1 MLIAPSILSA
11 DLADLAGALVL
22 CERAPAD
29 WVHVDVMDGHF
40 VPNLSF
46 GLPVL
51 AAISKRTS
59 LPLDVHL
66 MITNPDEMAEAYVG
80 AGAAAVTVHWEAT
93 RHLHRLL
100 SAIRRRGARA
110 GVAINP
116 ATPAEV
122 LVDILPQVD
131 QVLLMSVNPGFS
143 GQEFIPETLDKARRL
158 RQILAGEGGRIRVG
172 LDGGVGR
179 SNIHQAAEAGVH
191 YCVAGSAVFAAADP
205 VAEIRAL
212 RSAASGDLA

>member
-11 DLADLAGALVL
+11 DLADLAGALTL
-22 CERAPAD
+22 CEKAPAD
-29 WVHVDVMDGHF
+29 CACRRDGRPF
-40 VPNLSF
+40 RAELTIGP
-46 GLPVL
+46 PVL

-66 MITNPDEMAEAYVG
+66 MITNPDEMAEAYVA

-100 SAIRRRGARA
+100 TAIRRRGARA

-116 ATPAEV
+116 ATPPEL

-158 RQILAGEGGRIRVG
+158 RQILAGEGGANSRRP
-172 LDGGVGR
+172 GR
-179 SNIHQAAEAGVH
+179 RGRAE
-191 YCVAGSAVFAAADP
+191 
-205 VAEIRAL
+205 
-212 RSAASGDLA
+212 